1 MFVGFFF
8 IRSNIVK
15 MKKKRINKN
24 DLIHL
29 IFIKQKF
36 INIIVDKSHLIKSAI
51 YTGLT
56 HHVIKTRCDVTRAAA
71 ASQLPV
77 QHGWPVSSG
86 ATDSRPHL
94 VVHF

>member
-29 IFIKQKF
+29 FIKQKF